1 MFHPPERF
9 KKMPPSNVQSRL
21 QLAIGFTFFIFCAE
35 LFGGFWANSLALI
48 GDAGHMFMDAFAL
61 SLSWFALKISDQPA
75 TSTKTFGYHR
85 MEIFAALANGLLI
98 FAMAAAILYHAVLRF
113 QHPQEVQGLAVIVVA
128 VLGLLTNI
136 AVIFLLK
143 DSVKLHS
150 HDLNIKSAFWHVL
163 GDSVASVGV
172 IVSGL
177 IIYFKGW
184 FIADAV
190 MGVAICGLL
199 FWGARSL
206 IGDAWHILLEGV
218 PKGVSLEDVEKALVA
233 IPEVRDVHELHIWCI
248 CSNIYALS
256 AHALVN
262 DQKVNQME
270 PLLIKIEAALKSQ
283 FNISH
288 STIQFESNPCGQVE
302 ALCEMKH

>member
-1 MFHPPERF
+1 
-9 KKMPPSNVQSRL
+9 MPTSNIQSRL
-21 QLAIGFTFFIFCAE
+21 QLAIGFTFFVFLLE
-35 LFGGFWANSLALI
+35 LFGGLWANSLALV
-48 GDAGHMFMDAFAL
+48 GDAGHMFMDSFAL

-85 MEIFAALANGLLI
+85 MEIFAALVNGLLI
-98 FAMAAAILYHAVLRF
+98 FGMAGAILYHALLRF
-113 QHPQEVQGLAVIVVA
+113 QHPQEVQGLTVIVVA
-128 VLGLLTNI
+128 ALGLLTNI
-136 AVIFLLK
+136 AVVFLLK
-143 DSVKLHS
+143 DSVKRHS
-150 HDLNIKSAFWHVL
+150 HDVNIKSAFWHVL
-163 GDSVASVGV
+163 GDSIASVGV

-177 IIYFKGW
+177 IIYYKGW
-184 FIADAV
+184 YVADAV
-190 MGVAICGLL
+190 MGFAICGLL

-206 IGDAWHILLEGV
+206 ISESYHILLEGV
-218 PKGVSLEDVEKALVA
+218 PKGVSLKDVEKALVA
-233 IPEVRDVHELHIWCI
+233 IPEVRDIHELHIWCI

-270 PLLIKIEAALKSQ
+270 PLLIKIKEALKNQ

-288 STIQFESNPCGQVE
+288 STIQFESSPCGQVE